1 MGCDAVYLGVIS
13 LHRVPLVT
21 VMLSVSAHLYPVLI
35 ARCLISL
42 LGILGTDE
50 AAAGLERCHGGTGS
64 WEWHG
69 AVGDSV
75 LGAP

>member
-1 MGCDAVYLGVIS
+1 MLCVW
-13 LHRVPLVT
+13 VPLVS

-35 ARCLISL
+35 AHCLISL

-50 AAAGLERCHGGTGS
+50 AAVGLGGTGC